1 MKPAEGEN
9 MTDSETPPQY
19 NVAKVEAV
27 ILEVAAELHP
37 EHLTARDLSLRI
49 VRDADDSRE
58 VETATRAIRN
68 LREYGL
74 FSDRDDE
81 IVEPTRGALRAVA
94 LLL

>member
-1 MKPAEGEN
+1 

-37 EHLTARDLSLRI
+37 EHLTARDLSLKI
-49 VRDADDSRE
+49 VRDPDDSRE
-58 VETATRAIRN
+58 VETATRAISN

-74 FSDRDDE
+74 IADRDDE

-94 LLL
+94 LLI